1 MNRPFRSWI
10 ALPLGAM
17 IASLAIG
24 LLSADNAH
32 ASCGDYLMVGET
44 HGGSMPSHEPSPER
58 PCHGPNC
65 SGVPHSAPL
74 APAPWTSPHRQ
85 HDPAARVTDAA
96 IDLFATSAPLDFE
109 SSRGEI
115 ARPEHIFRP
124 PR

>member
-1 MNRPFRSWI
+1 
-10 ALPLGAM
+10 M

-24 LLSADNAH
+24 LLSADSAS

-44 HGGSMPSHEPSPER
+44 HGGTMPSDEPSPDR
-58 PCHGPNC
+58 PCHGPHC
-65 SGVPHSAPL
+65 SGVPHSLPL
-74 APAPWTSPHRQ
+74 APAPWAPPRWQ

-96 IDLFATSAPLDFE
+96 IDLVETSASLDLE